1 MHVCPAN
8 SRRLRT
14 RLKVKLLR
22 SVSVPAVT
30 GYQCRPS
37 DSLSTMATVV
47 PHLLTAIFCLRG
59 IGDLADAAE
68 HRIIGGRR
76 GGPEHD
82 RADVSREQTR
92 SKLSK
97 SS

>member
-1 MHVCPAN
+1 MRSN
-8 SRRLRT
+8 GDT
-14 RLKVKLLR
+14 RNYREPIEALV
-22 SVSVPAVT
+22 
-30 GYQCRPS
+30 
-37 DSLSTMATVV
+37 
-47 PHLLTAIFCLRG
+47 TAIFCLRG

-92 SKLSK
+92 SKLS
-97 SS
+97 